1 MPFYNWDLLPLS
13 QDRPGAAHRRIFGD
27 GMQMQHL
34 IMEPGGTPT
43 KPHNHPDHEEFFYIQ
58 AGEWE
63 FTLEGDTRILR
74 PGDVVH
80 VPKGAMHMLKMTTH
94 EPGMLLE
101 VFCPVY
107 NADLAKDRHLFTTD
121 AIRQRTAEAQKTAG
135 SR

>member
-1 MPFYNWDLLPLS
+1 
-13 QDRPGAAHRRIFGD
+13 
-27 GMQMQHL
+27 MQHL

-80 VPKGAMHMLKMTTH
+80 VPKGAMHMLRMTTH

-107 NADLAKDRHLFTTD
+107 NTDLAKDRHLFTTD
-121 AIRQRTAEAQKTAG
+121 AIRQRTAEAQRSAG